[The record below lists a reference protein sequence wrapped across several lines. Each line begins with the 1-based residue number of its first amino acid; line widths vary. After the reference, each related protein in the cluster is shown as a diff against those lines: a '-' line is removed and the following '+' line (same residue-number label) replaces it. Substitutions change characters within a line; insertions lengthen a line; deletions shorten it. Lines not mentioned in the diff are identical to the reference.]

1 MQPSSVFKPGGI
13 TRQLG
18 HRGNTKAWSE
28 FSDPLGSETAL
39 GAAAMAA
46 GHIGRG
52 PRLVDEH
59 QPLGIKVELAV
70 EPLFALLQDVRP
82 VLLDCMASL
91 FLRVMPRR
99 AKKR

>member
-1 MQPSSVFKPGGI
+1 MSVFKPGGI
-13 TRQLG
+13 TWQLG
-18 HRGNTKAWSE
+18 KRGKTKAWSE

-46 GHIGRG
+46 GHVGGG
-52 PRLVDEH
+52 PRLIDEH
-59 QPLGIKVELAV
+59 EALGLQIELVV
-70 EPLFALLQDVRP
+70 EPLFALPQDVGP
-82 VLLDCMASL
+82 VLLDGMASL